1 MYHDRPKCIESL
13 WVTLTSCPAD
23 KAYTLAHISSP
34 STVPDLTQQYFK
46 YLFDVNSSLLLL
58 EYNFNLGPLLKLTCC
73 YIYVF
78 TFSPPPCS
86 FALIGNQVFDCYVT
100 ISRQFERFIDW
111 TGSLFP
117 SLKFDL
123 RKKNKK
129 SGILFQLD
137 SSLRDYP
144 WIDFHYRPEGG

>member
-1 MYHDRPKCIESL
+1 M
-13 WVTLTSCPAD
+13 
-23 KAYTLAHISSP
+23 
-34 STVPDLTQQYFK
+34 
-46 YLFDVNSSLLLL
+46 LLHLR
-58 EYNFNLGPLLKLTCC
+58 FH
-73 YIYVF
+73 
-78 TFSPPPCS
+78 FSPPPPTTTIRS

-100 ISRQFERFIDW
+100 TSRQSERFIDW